1 MVPKRRFLTYLRS
14 RWWVVLLCLVLT
26 VGNILTYETLHEGK
40 YVSSAVLYV
49 SGEVLLTP
57 NTLISDESLHFF
69 GTQIELLKSA
79 RLQVA
84 AYEEVGIK
92 LLPGKDPPIRLDV
105 YQPLRTSFLQLR
117 AIGPEPAVTR
127 RFLQALVDGY
137 LAYKKE
143 TRRSTAEDVYLS
155 LTELVG
161 KKASELQAQQDAWAE
176 FQRTNNVAVLE
187 EEAKSA
193 SSYLADLNLQLAKLK
208 LDKKLLEEGLSL
220 NPATDDGKAPLAL
233 VGPVNSSSNTLGPRD
248 LMLKSARVE
257 LAVGRAER
265 DEIAQQR
272 GEVAARRLNDE
283 VSHLEKLVAVLEA
296 QNLELERLELQE
308 TEKRIAAM
316 ERGNPGMGSQ
326 GAEHQRAFI

>member
-1 MVPKRRFLTYLRS
+1 M
-14 RWWVVLLCLVLT
+14 
-26 VGNILTYETLHEGK
+26 
-40 YVSSAVLYV
+40 

-57 NTLISDESLHFF
+57 NTLISDESLDFF

-127 RFLQALVDGY
+127 RFLQALVDGISPTRRN
-137 LAYKKE
+137 A
-143 TRRSTAEDVYLS
+143 RRSTAEDVYLS
-155 LTELVG
+155 LTELVQEG
-161 KKASELQAQQDAWAE
+161 ERVTGAAGRLGGVPKNE
-176 FQRTNNVAVLE
+176 QRGGARGGSQE
-187 EEAKSA
+187 R

-265 DEIAQQR
+265 DEIATT
-272 GEVAARRLNDE
+272 G
-283 VSHLEKLVAVLEA
+283 
-296 QNLELERLELQE
+296 
-308 TEKRIAAM
+308 
-316 ERGNPGMGSQ
+316 
-326 GAEHQRAFI
+326 